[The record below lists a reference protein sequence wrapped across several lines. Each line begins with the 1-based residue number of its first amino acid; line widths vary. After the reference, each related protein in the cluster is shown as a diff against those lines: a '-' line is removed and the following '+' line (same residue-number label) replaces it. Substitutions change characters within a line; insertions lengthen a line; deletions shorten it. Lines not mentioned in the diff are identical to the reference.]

1 MSIGGVGNLALF
13 EQLLLCILGLPLG
26 IGFGML
32 IARAMG
38 YSSSFLTFTDRAPL
52 PISLQGMNLPLALL
66 VTAIILLARF
76 YPTLKAAGL
85 SLLAEDRERAR
96 LSSRPFWYRYYFD
109 LLLIFPTYYA
119 FDQLSK
125 RGSLTALIVDR
136 PSDLYQDPL
145 LVLVPALFILT
156 TSLLA
161 MRIFPVVMRIF
172 DVFASFIPWLS
183 IHLALRQL
191 GRRGQDYI
199 RPLLLVII
207 SLSMGVYTLSMATSL
222 DQWLV
227 DRIYYRV
234 GADMTFSP
242 PWSTLQGTETPQTG
256 GEELPNSRDWI
267 SILNQLQSVTG
278 ISSATK
284 LGDYPARVYLSTAG
298 EIRGRFLAVDRL
310 DFPSV
315 AWFRQDFAE
324 EPLGALMNRL
334 AQSHNG
340 VLVSRDFL
348 TRHNLLIGDSISG
361 RVNVTKVFHV
371 QSDFVI
377 VGVYDYFPTIYE
389 DETPTIIGNMDY
401 LSLLFGAPISHNVWL
416 KLEPGIDRK
425 PVQEALLDIM
435 GFDAGLVRDSKG
447 MIAEEQAALE
457 RIGIYGTLSIGFLA
471 AAFMA
476 VQAFLIYS
484 YASLKERI
492 YLFDVMHAVGITRGQ
507 TITQVIIEYAFL
519 TVFGALSGALI
530 GRLTSMLFVPFFRFT
545 GESRV
550 PLPPL
555 IPIIAEQTMWI
566 LIIVFTILVITVEVI
581 TIYSTLYKRRV
592 SMPRQY

>member
-1 MSIGGVGNLALF
+1 
-13 EQLLLCILGLPLG
+13 
-26 IGFGML
+26 
-32 IARAMG
+32 
-38 YSSSFLTFTDRAPL
+38 
-52 PISLQGMNLPLALL
+52 
-66 VTAIILLARF
+66 
-76 YPTLKAAGL
+76 
-85 SLLAEDRERAR
+85 
-96 LSSRPFWYRYYFD
+96 
-109 LLLIFPTYYA
+109 
-119 FDQLSK
+119 
-125 RGSLTALIVDR
+125 
-136 PSDLYQDPL
+136 
-145 LVLVPALFILT
+145 
-156 TSLLA
+156 
-161 MRIFPVVMRIF
+161 
-172 DVFASFIPWLS
+172 
-183 IHLALRQL
+183 
-191 GRRGQDYI
+191 
-199 RPLLLVII
+199 
-207 SLSMGVYTLSMATSL
+207 
-222 DQWLV
+222 
-227 DRIYYRV
+227 
-234 GADMTFSP
+234 
-242 PWSTLQGTETPQTG
+242 
-256 GEELPNSRDWI
+256 
-267 SILNQLQSVTG
+267 
-278 ISSATK
+278 
-284 LGDYPARVYLSTAG
+284 
-298 EIRGRFLAVDRL
+298 
-310 DFPSV
+310 
-315 AWFRQDFAE
+315 
-324 EPLGALMNRL
+324 
-334 AQSHNG
+334 
-340 VLVSRDFL
+340 
-348 TRHNLLIGDSISG
+348 
-361 RVNVTKVFHV
+361 
-371 QSDFVI
+371 
-377 VGVYDYFPTIYE
+377 
-389 DETPTIIGNMDY
+389 
-401 LSLLFGAPISHNVWL
+401 VWL